1 MAHTIIAMDE
11 LPHSGTAH
19 RFEGYLH
26 GGANVSFFISET
38 PPGEG
43 PRLHIH
49 PYEEVFV
56 VQEGVHTFT
65 VGDAAVEATS
75 GHIVVAPAGVPHR
88 FVNSGT
94 GRARHI
100 DIHTSGRMT
109 TEWLEDERSG
119 AGEGGGSK

>member
-1 MAHTIIAMDE
+1 MAHSLIARDE

-26 GGANVSFFISET
+26 GGANVSFFLSET

-43 PRLHIH
+43 PRLHAH
-49 PYEEVFV
+49 PYDEVFV
-56 VQEGVHTFT
+56 VQEGVLTFT

-75 GHIVVAPAGVPHR
+75 GHIVVVPAGVPHR

-94 GRARHI
+94 GRAQHI
-100 DIHTSGRMT
+100 DIHTSGRMI
-109 TEWLEDERSG
+109 TEWLEYESAAD
-119 AGEGGGSK
+119 GEGGEST